1 MYKDGKFKEIT
12 RDGYDILNVNDKIYY
27 STYDGNIK
35 EFYSYDKNELLS
47 DNYLYAFSYNDVLY
61 YAQDEY
67 ESGKD
72 GNLYAT
78 VYYVDSDNKSQLV
91 DNDVLEGVIQELK

>member
-1 MYKDGKFKEIT
+1 M
-12 RDGYDILNVNDKIYY
+12 
-27 STYDGNIK
+27 
-35 EFYSYDKNELLS
+35 
-47 DNYLYAFSYNDVLY
+47 LY

>member
-1 MYKDGKFKEIT
+1 MNF
-12 RDGYDILNVNDKIYY
+12 ILQSHVIQRKVLV
-27 STYDGNIK
+27 
-35 EFYSYDKNELLS
+35 LLS